1 MNINVY
7 VDNIKKWVQIS
18 SDEVLDR
25 NKNLSDLKD
34 KNAAIINLG
43 LYDKF
48 IV

>member
-34 KNAAIINLG
+34 KNVEEK
-43 LYDKF
+43 YRDKF
-48 IV
+48 H